1 MNGVLLK
8 VQLHSR
14 HVAIDDDFREAA
26 ESKVAHAARFFEG
39 AGDADVELS
48 EEQNPRLAPEK
59 YRVEITCRAG
69 GHLVRVESASSTPM
83 AALDFA
89 VDRFEKQLRRLRDRM
104 VQRSRQ
110 PRADKSEAVV
120 PGEESEPEIVRVKQF
135 LLKPMTAEEAILQLD
150 MLGHEF
156 FYFHNAD
163 TDLDSVL
170 YRRRDGAYGLIEPR

>member
-1 MNGVLLK
+1 MI

-14 HVAIDDDFREAA
+14 HIDIDQEFREAA
-26 ESKVAHAARFFEG
+26 ESKIAHAARFFDG

-83 AALDFA
+83 AALDLA

-110 PRADKSEAVV
+110 PRQDKSDTPAT
-120 PGEESEPEIVRVKQF
+120 GDQLEPEIVRVKQF
-135 LLKPMTAEEAILQLD
+135 QLKPMTPEEAILQLD

-156 FYFHNAD
+156 FYFRNAD

>member
-1 MNGVLLK
+1 MGVI
-8 VQLHSR
+8 VQVKLHSR
-14 HVAIDDDFREAA
+14 QVDLDDVFKEAA

-69 GHLVRVESASSTPM
+69 GRLVRVESASLTPM
-83 AALDFA
+83 AALDLA

-104 VQRSRQ
+104 IQRSRQ
-110 PRADKSEAVV
+110 PRQDKTEVGSVSE
-120 PGEESEPEIVRVKQF
+120 GDQEPEIVRVKQF
-135 LLKPMTAEEAILQLD
+135 LIKPMTPEEAILQLE

-156 FYFHNAD
+156 FYFRNAN

>member
-1 MNGVLLK
+1 MGVTLII
-8 VQLHSR
+8 QLHSR
-14 HVAIDDDFREAA
+14 HVEIDEDFREAA
-26 ESKVAHAARFFEG
+26 ESKIAHAARFFDG

-48 EEQNPRLAPEK
+48 EEQNPRLTPEK

-83 AALDFA
+83 AALDLA

-110 PRADKSEAVV
+110 PRQDKSETPAL
-120 PGEESEPEIVRVKQF
+120 GDQLEPEIVRVKQF
-135 LLKPMTAEEAILQLD
+135 QLKPMTPEEAILQLD

-163 TDLDSVL
+163 TDLGSVL